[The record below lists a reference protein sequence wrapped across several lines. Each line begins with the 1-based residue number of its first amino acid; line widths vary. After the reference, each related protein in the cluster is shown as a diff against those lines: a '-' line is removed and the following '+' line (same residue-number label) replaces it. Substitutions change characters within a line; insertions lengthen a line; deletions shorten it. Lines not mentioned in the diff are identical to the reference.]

1 MEAPRWALAH
11 LACCPELL
19 KGLSRQLRPQAGARG
34 CSRRWFL
41 WEAPNSAQRV
51 RHVRTPHAL
60 RTRRR
65 TAAAARSTARCS
77 PQAPLR
83 SALRSS
89 KPEGGVQPGSSCQSP
104 SAYAPHCSGRL
115 GSPSSRCS
123 CQRSG
128 RPAGRSPAGGA
139 ARSPPSPPL
148 AAISRPQGGP
158 TPPRSPRAH
167 LPTRGAPPPWGSRPS
182 RPAATEEEEA
192 GRGAAPPQSEL
203 RRREGSG
210 SRWPRA
216 AAATGGAR
224 RCATARRCLCGCVL
238 LTRSPKQPACTQT
251 ARLGTAAGQT
261 RSPAERRRSL

>member
-104 SAYAPHCSGRL
+104 SAYAPHCFRKARKPVLTLLVSTVGQARRTQPGRRSRTEPAL
-115 GSPSSRCS
+115 ASSR
-123 CQRSG
+123 RHLAA
-128 RPAGRSPAGGA
+128 AGRADA
-139 ARSPPSPPL
+139 
-148 AAISRPQGGP
+148 
-158 TPPRSPRAH
+158 PRSPRAH

-192 GRGAAPPQSEL
+192 GRGAAPPQREL

-216 AAATGGAR
+216 AAASGGAR